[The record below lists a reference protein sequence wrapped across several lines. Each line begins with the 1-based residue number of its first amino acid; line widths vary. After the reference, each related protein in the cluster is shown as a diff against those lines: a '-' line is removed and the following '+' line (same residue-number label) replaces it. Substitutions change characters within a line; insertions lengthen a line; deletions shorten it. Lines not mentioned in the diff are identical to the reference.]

1 MNSALETSIIITPH
15 VVNTVKALPE
25 SDRKAIV
32 EALAADILLGVN
44 PDDVLSPFQSILYS
58 MIKFYVERDSV
69 RAAGKYC

>member
-1 MNSALETSIIITPH
+1 MNSSLSSTIIITPH
-15 VVNTVKALPE
+15 VVNTVKSLPE

-44 PDDVLSPFQSILYS
+44 PDEVLSPFQSILYS

-69 RAAGKYC
+69 RAARKCS